1 MIPPPRRSTARDAP
15 VAPRSTPLHRLSPN
29 APFRSVSRSTG
40 DVQDLA
46 AHERRLFG
54 GEVQDRRRHVL
65 RPAAAA
71 HGYVLHHLLYE
82 LLEIQAETG
91 RGLPGHLR
99 LDKPGGYGVHRDAV
113 AAELDS
119 EGLGEALEARLGGRV
134 VGLAAVAQSAGR
146 GDVHYPAVSLFDHV
160 PLRHPAAQK
169 GPREV
174 NVQDR
179 PPLLVGHL
187 VEEVVP
193 GNTCVVDE
201 DVEPAVAL
209 DRPLH
214 GVLDLRAAGYV
225 HAGREGVH
233 AAVHE
238 RSRGLGGAVR
248 LHVGQAHPAP
258 LAGEARRRGA
268 SDAADGPSHQRNPAL
283 KSSHWPPFGLCSTPP
298 LAACQHATAFGFRL
312 SARYALRAS
321 LVSISAFLCAETS

>member
-1 MIPPPRRSTARDAP
+1 MVAVLTPTSASTERPMALSIREEYTPPCSVPTPLRWMSSTSMYMTERPGSTSSTFAPMCLEKVTSSSKYRARRSSCSSFNAPPPSLTD
-15 VAPRSTPLHRLSPN
+15 T
-29 APFRSVSRSTG
+29 APFRSIPRSTG
-40 DVQDLA
+40 DVEDLS
-46 AHERRLFG
+46 AHERGLLG
-54 GEVQDRRRHVL
+54 GQVQDRRRHVL

-71 HGYVLHHLLYE
+71 HGYILHHLLYE
-82 LLEIQAETG
+82 LLEIQTETG
-91 RGLPGHLR
+91 CGLPGHLR
-99 LDKPGGYGVHRDAV
+99 LDKPGGDGVHRDAV
-113 AAELDS
+113 AAELDG
-119 EGLGEALEARLGGRV
+119 EGLGEPLETRLGGRV
-134 VGLAAVAQSAGR
+134 VGLAAVAQGAGR
-146 GDVHYPAVSLFDHV
+146 GDVHYPAVSLLDHV
-160 PLRHPAAQK
+160 PLRHPAAQE

-209 DRPLH
+209 DRPLY

-248 LHVGQAHPAP
+248 LHVGQAHPGA
-258 LAGEARRRGA
+258 LA
-268 SDAADGPSHQRNPAL
+268 
-283 KSSHWPPFGLCSTPP
+283 
-298 LAACQHATAFGFRL
+298 
-312 SARYALRAS
+312 
-321 LVSISAFLCAETS
+321 